1 MKDNLNLT
9 HGLIFSQAVM
19 LALTKKGL
27 SREESYKLVQRN
39 AMKVWDENISFFE
52 ALKRDN
58 EFLEVISI
66 NEIEDIFKL
75 ENRLKN
81 LDTIFTRVGL
91 G

>member
-1 MKDNLNLT
+1 
-9 HGLIFSQAVM
+9 M

-27 SREESYKLVQRN
+27 IREESYKLVQRN

-66 NEIEDIFKL
+66 SEIEDIFKL